1 VDPFSLLLI
10 VGAGAAFYFLIIRPG
25 QQKQKAQRAMVEALG
40 PGAEVMT
47 TAGIFG
53 TIAVVTDEVISL
65 EIAPGVHMRLLP
77 QAIAKVIEPAPSGDA
92 PAQIEPPDQE
102 SEAPGT

>member
-10 VGAGAAFYFLIIRPG
+10 VGAAAAFYFLIVRPG
-25 QQKQKAQRAMVEALG
+25 QQRQKAQRALIVALA

-47 TAGIFG
+47 TAGIFA
-53 TIAVVTDEVISL
+53 TVAVVTDDVISL
-65 EIAPGVHMRLLP
+65 EIAPGVHMRVLP
-77 QAIAKVIEPAPSGDA
+77 AAIAKVIDPATPEGA

-102 SEAPGT
+102 SETPGT